1 MEAHTEYME
10 KLNSMRDKYDD
21 KIRKLYSRITDKD
34 KSINKLKQ
42 DMELMSPSRK
52 RTLSNDSAVEKT
64 KELEHQLQQAKH

>member
-64 KELEHQLQQAKH
+64 KELEH